1 MAKDNPRLTAAAER
15 ARLQFIKESVE
26 LEGVELEMADEKLRN
41 MEKANKLM
49 ADNSGLT
56 EEILG
61 GAADIEKKMLG
72 FIKGIPI
79 IGGRLEKNV
88 KAKLDKVGKSLE
100 DRVFKS
106 LQKSVMAEKSF
117 SKGLMRLAMKNPF
130 TALAAA
136 AIGLFIL
143 IKKIRGA
150 ARDLGQDLN
159 VSTKQA
165 MKMLPGLK
173 MQEMKFKAI
182 GLDATKI
189 KTALGAISD
198 EFGSLENVTAKNA
211 ANVSRMAQNLG
222 LTGKEIV
229 QFNKVM
235 MDLTGASFDTASN
248 MAQVAAD
255 MAKAANVGTGKV
267 LSDMASNAE
276 NFARF
281 SMDGAEGMAKAA
293 VEAAKIGGSLSEV
306 IKVADKLLD
315 FETSITAQ
323 FKAQVLTGK
332 NLNLERARQLSLEG
346 DIAGLTAEV
355 QSIIGGLGSLQ
366 SMNVIERQSIADAL
380 GLTVGE
386 LQRISAG
393 EAIQQESEEVK
404 IARESNQYLRE
415 IAGHTG
421 ETANKGNEVEVIQSV
436 F

>member
-1 MAKDNPRLTAAAER
+1 MADKVKEQNQVNQGKETQSSLEKDINKDLKARIALLKGVRDANSDVVDGIFDMAKN
-15 ARLQFIKESVE
+15 
-26 LEGVELEMADEKLRN
+26 
-41 MEKANKLM
+41 
-49 ADNSGLT
+49 
-56 EEILG
+56 
-61 GAADIEKKMLG
+61 
-72 FIKGIPI
+72 
-79 IGGRLEKNV
+79 LEKNFV
-88 KAKLDKVGKSLE
+88 SLAGKIPVVGKSIEKNLNAE
-100 DRVFKS
+100 IKKTGG
-106 LQKSVMAEKSF
+106 LQAQVGKFLRDNVAENAKFAKSF
-117 SKGLMRLAMKNPF
+117 KFLLGPGGAFLAI
-130 TALAAA
+130 LVSIA
-136 AIGLFIL
+136 AI
-143 IKKIRGA
+143 IRGIRKE
-150 ARDLGQDLN
+150 ARDLGEDLN
-159 VSTKQA
+159 VSTRQA

-173 MQEMKFKAI
+173 IQEMKFKAI

-189 KTALGAISD
+189 KTTLGAISD

-211 ANVSRMAQNLG
+211 ANISRMAQNLG
-222 LTGKEIV
+222 TSGKEIV

-235 MDLTGASFDTASN
+235 MDLSGASFDTATN
-248 MAQVAAD
+248 MAQTAAN

-366 SMNVIERQSIADAL
+366 TMNVIERQSIADAL

-421 ETANKGNEVEVIQSV
+421 ETANKGNEVQVIQSV